1 MTAWGFIGSGWVA
14 GDFAEG
20 LRHVP
25 DAELVAVCS
34 RRGARAFAERFDVA
48 RHHADAGELV
58 ADPAVDVV
66 YVATPNS
73 LHREH
78 CLAALEAGK
87 PVVCEKPF
95 ALTAAEAGE
104 VIDTARRL
112 GLLCMEAMPMRFVPA
127 TIRAREL
134 VDAGRIGDLRMV
146 SASFGHQ
153 PTYDHGNRYFDPGL
167 GGGALFDVGVYAVSL
182 AVMLLGGPQHVTSDA
197 AIGPS
202 GVDEQSAALLSH
214 DDGRLAVLEASLRTN
229 LPNDALISGTE
240 GSIRLAPLYRP
251 DRVTVTRFGESPD
264 PGRLGRVRRAARGLR
279 GGPADDDAVPYP
291 GNGFTCEAAEA
302 MRCLDAGLIESPLMT
317 HEETLTV
324 METLDAIRSRWTAA

>member
-25 DAELVAVCS
+25 AADLVAVCS
-34 RRGARAFAERFDVA
+34 RHGARAFAERFAVA
-48 RHHADAGELV
+48 RQYSDASDLV
-58 ADPAVDVV
+58 ADGEIDVV

-78 CLAALEAGK
+78 CLMALRAGK

-104 VIDTARRL
+104 VIDTARQL
-112 GLLCMEAMPMRFVPA
+112 GLFCMEAMPMRFVPA
-127 TIRAREL
+127 TIRARQL
-134 VDAGRIGDLRMV
+134 IDAGLIGDLRMV

-153 PTYDHGNRYFDPGL
+153 PPYDPSNRYFDPRL

-182 AVMLLGGPQHVTSDA
+182 AVMLLGRPRRITSDA

-202 GVDEQSAALLSH
+202 GVDEQAAAVLSF

-229 LPNDALISGTE
+229 LPNDAVISGTE

-251 DRVTVTRFGESPD
+251 DRVTITRAGGSPESW
-264 PGRLGRVRRAARGLR
+264 RLVGARRAVRRLR
-279 GGPADDDAVPYP
+279 GRPADDAVPYP
-291 GNGFTCEAAEA
+291 GNGFTCEATEA
-302 MRCLDAGLIESPLMT
+302 VRCLDAGLLESPLMP
-317 HEETLTV
+317 HDESVEVL
-324 METLDAIRSRWTAA
+324 ETLDAIRSRWTVA

>member
-34 RRGARAFAERFDVA
+34 RHGARSFAERFGVA
-48 RHHADAGELV
+48 RHYADAGELV
-58 ADPAVDVV
+58 ADGAVDIV

-78 CLAALEAGK
+78 CLIALKAGK

-104 VIDTARRL
+104 VMDTARQL
-112 GLLCMEAMPMRFVPA
+112 GLFCMEAMPMRFVPA

-134 VDAGRIGDLRMV
+134 IDAGRIGDLRMV
-146 SASFGHQ
+146 SASFGHA
-153 PTYDHGNRYFDPGL
+153 PAYDHANRYFDPGL

-182 AVMLLGGPQHVTSDA
+182 AVMLLGGPRRVTSDA

-202 GVDEQSAALLSH
+202 GVDEQSAAVLAY

-229 LPNDALISGTE
+229 LPNDAVISGTE

-251 DRVTVTRFGESPD
+251 NQVTINRAGESSD
-264 PGRLGRVRRAARGLR
+264 GGRLARGRRAAKRLLGS
-279 GGPADDDAVPYP
+279 AADDAVPYP

-302 MRCLDAGLIESPLMT
+302 MRCLDGGLIESPVMP
-317 HEETLTV
+317 HEESLKV
-324 METLDAIRSRWTAA
+324 METLDAIRSGWTEA